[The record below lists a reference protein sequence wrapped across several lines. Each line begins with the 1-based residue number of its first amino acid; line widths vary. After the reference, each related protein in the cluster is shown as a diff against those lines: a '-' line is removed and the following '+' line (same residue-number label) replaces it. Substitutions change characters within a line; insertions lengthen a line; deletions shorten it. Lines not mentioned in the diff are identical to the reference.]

1 MDRPLGGGEA
11 ATLGRLVPS
20 LSRWAAAPCETYS
33 RIASTNDRVKELA
46 RSGAPEGTFVWADEQ
61 TAGRGR
67 RGRQWA
73 SPPGVGLWCSLLVRP
88 PLAAGQWTRLVGW
101 AALAVAAT
109 VRRFVHGP
117 VGVKWPND
125 IVIGDRKGA
134 GILLEVETPPG
145 GNPFAVVGIGLNVN
159 HGEDEFPPALRQQA
173 TSLRL
178 ARETYGPVSA
188 AGDGC
193 LDRRA
198 VLSVLLQELERTY
211 DEGLPQAFADVF
223 DEMRRHSVTLGR
235 HVHVVGSGETFRGE
249 AVDFTPDG
257 LLVVVDDRGNRRI
270 VAAGDV
276 SIR

>member
-1 MDRPLGGGEA
+1 MKRPPWGGSFRPCPAGPP
-11 ATLGRLVPS
+11 RL
-20 LSRWAAAPCETYS
+20 AETYS

-145 GNPFAVVGIGLNVN
+145 GNPFVVGIGLNVN

-249 AVDFTPDG
+249 AVDFTPTASSSSG
-257 LLVVVDDRGNRRI
+257 R
-270 VAAGDV
+270 
-276 SIR
+276 